1 MHTKHL
7 IILLLFG
14 RQGEFCISQLLV
26 STCWPSEKMGVAP
39 GVIERR
45 PVQLF
50 ITGEFR
56 LLPLEGGKCD
66 TSRSYL
72 HLELHHPPQEIGE
85 RDTFNQ

>member
-1 MHTKHL
+1 
-7 IILLLFG
+7 
-14 RQGEFCISQLLV
+14 
-26 STCWPSEKMGVAP
+26 MGVAP

-56 LLPLEGGKCD
+56 LLPLEGGMCD

-72 HLELHHPPQEIGE
+72 HLELHHPPQETGE